1 MADPSDQKT
10 KTQGAA
16 APSGLLAADQ
26 TISIGTIIARIAGPL
41 GRWWRASVIPSIGH
55 RSVIAKVDDEA
66 GLTPRYAFM
75 TLMSAGIAVLGL
87 LLSSPAVVIGAMLIS
102 PLMGPIIGLG
112 FGMATVD
119 GDQIRRSAISLA
131 GGVLLAI
138 LFTALIVLFS
148 PIKDITPEIAA
159 RTRPNLFD
167 LLVALFSALAGAY
180 AMIRGR
186 EGTIVGVAIATALM
200 PPLATV
206 GFGLATLNG
215 TVFFGSL
222 LLFVTNLMTIAIAA
236 AVMARLYGF
245 GPKLTSRQSGM
256 QAAVIAGVFLALA
269 LPLGYSL
276 SQIAW
281 EARAQRQARDVLAG
295 QFPRQAKID
304 QLDIDFSSDPLL
316 VRTTILTPQYRA
328 KAAVGAE
335 LQLAQTLGRPVK
347 LSLEQFRV
355 GTAAGDAEA
364 AQLASASAR
373 EQASK
378 ERARVE
384 LVGRDLAILAGVSP
398 EAVLVDRDKRLAQV
412 RATPLPGASLATYRV
427 LEQRLSQAEPQWQLQ
442 LIPPPLDLPAIGF
455 DGAEP
460 SAAGAAD
467 LALVIWAAKRT
478 GLTVQVGGN
487 GDNADYVLTKLR
499 ESGIKTQDNGPRN
512 FDGKVRINW
521 AI

>member
-1 MADPSDQKT
+1 MTDQPNQT
-10 KTQGAA
+10 GAA
-16 APSGLLAADQ
+16 SKAMSPATGLGAFAA
-26 TISIGTIIARIAGPL
+26 RVAGPL
-41 GRWWRASVIPSIGH
+41 GTWWRSTVIPSIEH
-55 RSVIAKVDDEA
+55 RAVIAKVDDEA

-112 FGMATVD
+112 FGMAMVD
-119 GDQIRRSAISLA
+119 GDEIRRTAVSLA
-131 GGVLLAI
+131 AGVLLAV
-138 LFTALIVLFS
+138 LFTALVVFFS

-206 GFGLATLNG
+206 GYGLATLNG

-222 LLFVTNLMTIAIAA
+222 MLFVTNLMTIAIAA

-256 QAAVIAGVFLALA
+256 QAAVITAVFLALA
-269 LPLGYSL
+269 IPLGYSL

-281 EARAQRQARDVLAG
+281 EARAQRQTRDMLSE

-304 QLDIDFSSDPLL
+304 QLDIDFSSEPLS
-316 VRTTILTPQYRA
+316 VRATVLTPQFRA
-328 KAAVGAE
+328 QAAARAE
-335 LQLAQTLGRPVK
+335 TQLAATLGRPVK
-347 LSLEQFRV
+347 LNLEQFRV
-355 GTAAGDAEA
+355 GTASGDAEA

-373 EQASK
+373 EQANK
-378 ERARVE
+378 ERATVDS
-384 LVGRDLAILAGVSP
+384 VGRQLAMLAGVSP
-398 EAVLVDRDKRLAQV
+398 DLVLVDRDKRLAQV
-412 RATPLPGASLATYRV
+412 RATPLPGATLATYRA
-427 LEQRLSQAEPQWQLQ
+427 LEQRLIEADPQWQMQ
-442 LIPPPLDLPAIGF
+442 LIPPPLALPSIGF
-455 DGAEP
+455 QGDEP
-460 SAAGAAD
+460 NAAGSQD
-467 LALVIWAAKRT
+467 LALVMWAAKRT
-478 GLTVQVGGN
+478 GLTINVGGN
-487 GDNADYVLTKLR
+487 EDDVDYVLTKLR
-499 ESGIKTQDNGPRN
+499 EAGIQARNNGSRN
-512 FDGKVRINW
+512 SDGPIRMEW
-521 AI
+521 AL

>member
-1 MADPSDQKT
+1 MIDQSDQAEVGRNARVT
-10 KTQGAA
+10 PGSVGA
-16 APSGLLAADQ
+16 LAAKV
-26 TISIGTIIARIAGPL
+26 AGPL
-41 GRWWRASVIPSIGH
+41 GTWWRGSVIPSIEH
-55 RSVIAKVDDEA
+55 RAVIAKVDDES

-75 TLMSAGIAVLGL
+75 ILMSAGIAVLGL

-112 FGMATVD
+112 FGMAMID
-119 GDQIRRSAISLA
+119 GNEIRRTAVTLA
-131 GGVLLAI
+131 GGVLLAV
-138 LFTALIVLFS
+138 LFTALVVFFS

-215 TVFFGSL
+215 PVFFGAL

-245 GPKLTSRQSGM
+245 GPKLTSRQSGV
-256 QAAVIAGVFLALA
+256 QAAVITAAFLALA
-269 LPLGYSL
+269 IPLGYSL

-281 EARAQRQARDVLAG
+281 EARAQRQTRDMLANE
-295 QFPRQAKID
+295 FPRQAKID
-304 QLDIDFSSDPLL
+304 QLDIDFSSDPLTI
-316 VRTTILTPQYRA
+316 RATILTPEFRA
-328 KAAVGAE
+328 QAAARSEALLAE
-335 LQLAQTLGRPVK
+335 ALGRPVK
-347 LSLEQFRV
+347 LSLDQFRV

-378 ERARVE
+378 ERATVA
-384 LVGRDLAILAGVSP
+384 LVGRELAMLAGVSP
-398 EAVLVDRDKRLAQV
+398 DAVLIDREKRLAQV
-412 RATPLPGASLATYRV
+412 RAAPLPGATLATYRA
-427 LEQRLSQAEPQWQLQ
+427 LEQRLAQAEPQWRMQ
-442 LIPPPLDLPAIGF
+442 LIPPPLDLPTVSFGGDAP
-455 DGAEP
+455 D
-460 SAAGAAD
+460 AAGAQN
-467 LALVIWAAKRT
+467 LALAIWAARRT
-478 GLTVQVGGN
+478 GLAVTVGGD
-487 GDNADYVLTKLR
+487 GDAADYVLTKLR
-499 ESGIKTQDNGPRN
+499 EAGIEAQTDGSRNSAGPI
-512 FDGKVRINW
+512 RIDW
-521 AI
+521 AL

>member
-1 MADPSDQKT
+1 MPDPLDPPVARQPVRAPT
-10 KTQGAA
+10 DTVGAA
-16 APSGLLAADQ
+16 A
-26 TISIGTIIARIAGPL
+26 ARIAGPL
-41 GRWWRASVIPSIGH
+41 GTWWRGSVIPSIEH
-55 RSVIAKVDDEA
+55 RAVIAKVDDEA

-112 FGMATVD
+112 FGLAIVD
-119 GDQIRRSAISLA
+119 GNEIRRTAISLGA
-131 GGVLLAI
+131 GILLAV
-138 LFTALIVLFS
+138 LFSALVVFFS
-148 PIKDITPEIAA
+148 PIKDVTTEIAA

-222 LLFVTNLMTIAIAA
+222 MLFVTNLMTIAIAA

-245 GPKLTSRQSGM
+245 GPKLTSRQSGV
-256 QAAVIAGVFLALA
+256 QAAIITTVFLGLA
-269 LPLGYSL
+269 IPLGFAL

-281 EARAQRQARDVLAG
+281 EARAQRQTRDMLAD

-304 QLDIDFSSDPLL
+304 QLDIDFSSEPLSI
-316 VRTTILTPQYRA
+316 RATILTPEFRALAAGRGEALLA
-328 KAAVGAE
+328 KA
-335 LQLAQTLGRPVK
+335 LGRPVE
-347 LSLEQFRV
+347 LRLEQFRV
-355 GTAAGDAEA
+355 GTDTGDAEA

-373 EQASK
+373 EKANK
-378 ERARVE
+378 ERATIE
-384 LVGRDLAILAGVSP
+384 MVGRELAILAGVSP
-398 EAVLVDRDKRLAQV
+398 DAVLVDRDKRLAQV
-412 RATPLPGASLATYRV
+412 RAKPLPGASLATYRA
-427 LEQRLSQAEPQWQLQ
+427 LEQRLTDAEPQWTMQLV
-442 LIPPPLDLPAIGF
+442 PPPMALPAIDF
-455 DGAEP
+455 DGDEP
-460 SAAGAAD
+460 STAGALD

-478 GLTVQVGGN
+478 GLSVIVAGN
-487 GDNADYVLTKLR
+487 GDAADYVLTKLR
-499 ESGIKTQDNGPRN
+499 EAGIETQSNGSRNSGRN
-512 FDGKVRINW
+512 VSVEW
-521 AI
+521 AL